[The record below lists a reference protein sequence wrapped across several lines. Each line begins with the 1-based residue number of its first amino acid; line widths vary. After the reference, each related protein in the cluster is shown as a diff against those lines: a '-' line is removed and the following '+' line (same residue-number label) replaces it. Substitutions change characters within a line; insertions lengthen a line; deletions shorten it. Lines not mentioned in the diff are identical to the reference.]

1 MNHSS
6 DSQLLLRYAESHSEA
21 DFTELVGRHVD
32 FVHSAAVRM
41 VCDPHLAEDVTQGV
55 FVALAKNTAQ
65 LAERPAISG
74 WLHRTAQNIAAQ
86 TVRTNV
92 RRRAREQEAVA
103 MNELIASSPDASWE
117 HIAPHLDAALGELGD
132 ADRDAVLLRYFEKK
146 SAREMAAQLGMSDE
160 AAQKRVSR
168 AVEKLREFFAKRGV
182 TIGASGLAV
191 VISANAVQAAPVGL
205 ALTISAA
212 ALAGT
217 TVTTSTVITATK
229 TIAMTTLQ
237 KTIVTATIAALAGAG
252 IYEARQTSQLRD
264 KNQILQQTQ
273 ASLTERLKQFQS
285 EREEAGRQIATLR
298 DDNERLNRNTGE
310 LLKLR
315 NEITQLRPL
324 RHQVAELQKLTAQ
337 SASGLTE
344 WRPNQLVNVGRAT
357 PQEALQTFFWSS
369 MTTNITEIR
378 NSLIGDPNDPP
389 TEAAIQ
395 EFVNNGANQ
404 QVSEGVAK
412 IRVLSQSL
420 NTADEAQ
427 LEIHMQ
433 FDQSDSL
440 LNAGSGMSGLIRL
453 RKVNGEWKFVLANT
467 HDQNGKVIGV
477 DLVNKPLER

>member
-21 DFTELVGRHVD
+21 AFTELVGRHVD

-55 FVALAKNTAQ
+55 FVALAKNAAQ

-92 RRRAREQEAVA
+92 RRRVREQEAVA

-117 HIAPHLDAALGELGD
+117 HIAPHLDAALGELSD

-191 VISANAVQAAPVGL
+191 VISVNAVQAAPVGL
-205 ALTISAA
+205 TLTISAA
-212 ALAGT
+212 ALTGT

-237 KTIVTATIAALAGAG
+237 KTIVTATIAVLAGVG
-252 IYEARQTSQLRD
+252 IYEARQATRLRE
-264 KNQILQQTQ
+264 QVQTLQQQAEQTQ
-273 ASLTERLKQFQS
+273 QLQS
-285 EREEAGRQIATLR
+285 ERDDAMSKFAALR
-298 DDNERLNRNTGE
+298 DDNELLNRNQTD

-315 NEITQLRPL
+315 DEIAQLRQQQVEL
-324 RHQVAELQKLTAQ
+324 RKSSEELFRQQEQYKTAQ
-337 SASGLTE
+337 
-344 WRPNQLVNVGRAT
+344 
-357 PQEALQTFFWSS
+357 
-369 MTTNITEIR
+369 
-378 NSLIGDPNDPP
+378 
-389 TEAAIQ
+389 AAIEEVVQ
-395 EFVNNGANQ
+395 RFEAQRTVTGNAMKR
-404 QVSEGVAK
+404 VGVQLRALAAENK
-412 IRVLSQSL
+412 LDSAFTADGSL
-420 NTADEAQ
+420 NPALLDES
-427 LEIHMQ
+427 Q
-433 FDQSDSL
+433 FD
-440 LNAGSGMSGLIRL
+440 L
-453 RKVNGEWKFVLANT
+453 RKVEL
-467 HDQNGKVIGV
+467 
-477 DLVNKPLER
+477 LVNSPSELEKLLKEAPETIVARTADPIPTPDGRWMYIYTLADGSVQSYSGEFPDQAFTGNLKIQILKPRP

>member
-21 DFTELVGRHVD
+21 AFTELVGRHVD

-41 VCDPHLAEDVTQGV
+41 LCDPHLAEDVTQGV
-55 FVALAKNTAQ
+55 FVALAKNAAQ

-92 RRRAREQEAVA
+92 RRRAREQKAVA

-117 HIAPHLDAALGELGD
+117 HIAPHLDAALGELSD

-191 VISANAVQAAPVGL
+191 VISVNAVQAAPVGL

-217 TVTTSTVITATK
+217 AVTTSTVITATK

-237 KTIVTATIAALAGAG
+237 KTIVTATIAVLASVG
-252 IYEARQTSQLRD
+252 IYEARQATRLRE
-264 KNQILQQTQ
+264 QVQTLQQ
-273 ASLTERLKQFQS
+273 LQS
-285 EREEAGRQIATLR
+285 ERDDAMSKFAALR
-298 DDNERLNRNTGE
+298 DDNELLNRNQTD

-315 NEITQLRPL
+315 DEIAQLRQQQVEL
-324 RHQVAELQKLTAQ
+324 RKSSEELFRQQEQYKTAQ
-337 SASGLTE
+337 
-344 WRPNQLVNVGRAT
+344 
-357 PQEALQTFFWSS
+357 
-369 MTTNITEIR
+369 
-378 NSLIGDPNDPP
+378 
-389 TEAAIQ
+389 AAIEEVVQ
-395 EFVNNGANQ
+395 RFEAQRTVTGNAMKR
-404 QVSEGVAK
+404 VGVQLRALAAENK
-412 IRVLSQSL
+412 LDSAFTADGSL
-420 NTADEAQ
+420 NPALLDES
-427 LEIHMQ
+427 Q
-433 FDQSDSL
+433 FD
-440 LNAGSGMSGLIRL
+440 L
-453 RKVNGEWKFVLANT
+453 RKVEL
-467 HDQNGKVIGV
+467 
-477 DLVNKPLER
+477 LVNSPSELEKLLKEAPETIVARTADPIPTPDGRWMYIYTLADGSVQSYSGEFPDQAFTGNLKIQILKPRH